1 MGNRLRRMT
10 LQLMGWVGLVR
21 LFQFVHR
28 HDVVIL
34 MIHGVMD
41 DRDGPSWRPLR
52 PQLSREKLGQHLQA
66 ISKTYH
72 FISLTDAVEM
82 LDGRRSIEPY
92 SVVLTFDDGYR
103 NNMTHAL
110 PILRRYSAT
119 ATFFVSTGFVDDPR
133 PFWFDRL
140 DYALQQA
147 DVDGRQVKIGA
158 CSMRLNAGDREA
170 LAESYKAMRRMAKRQ
185 EMPDLEFLCDVET
198 LSSELEAESGKS
210 LGAIHAA
217 DDWSM
222 TLTWDQLR
230 EVADDG
236 VSIGSH
242 TVDHMRLGLV
252 DTAHARE
259 QLNRSKSDIEV
270 QTGRPCR
277 SLCYPNGSYDD
288 EIVELAR
295 QCGYRCAV
303 TTDEGRNRVGDD
315 VMKLRRINM
324 PTDASSRELIAEMCG
339 ISGVVSAVK
348 SALAHL
354 HRIFTGA
361 GTAPNTGDK
370 ARQ

>member
-1 MGNRLRRMT
+1 MGNRLRRII
-10 LQLMGWVGLVR
+10 LELMGWVGLIK
-21 LFQFVHR
+21 LFQFIHR

-52 PQLSREKLGQHLQA
+52 PQLSREKLGQHLRA

-72 FISLTDAVEM
+72 VVSLDDAVEM
-82 LDGRRSIEPY
+82 LDGRRPIEPY

-110 PILRRYSAT
+110 PILRQYNAT
-119 ATFFVSTGFVDDPR
+119 ATFFVPTGFVDNPR

-147 DVDGRQVKIGA
+147 DVNGRQVRIGA
-158 CSMRLNAGDREA
+158 CSMCLNAGDREA
-170 LAESYKAMRRMAKRQ
+170 LAESYRAVRRMAKRQ
-185 EMPDLEFLCDVET
+185 KMSDLEFLRDVET
-198 LSSELEAESGKS
+198 LSAELEAESGKS
-210 LGAIHAA
+210 LGAIHAD
-217 DDWSM
+217 DDWST

-230 EVADDG
+230 NLAGNG

-259 QLNRSKSDIEV
+259 QLSRSKSDIEAH
-270 QTGRPCR
+270 TGRPCR
-277 SLCYPNGSYDD
+277 SLCYPNGSYDG

-295 QCGYRCAV
+295 DCGYRCAV
-303 TTDEGRNRVGDD
+303 TTDEGLNRVGDD
-315 VMKLRRINM
+315 VMKLKRINM
-324 PTDASSRELIAEMCG
+324 PTDASSPDLIAEMCG

-348 SALAHL
+348 STSVRL
-354 HRIFTGA
+354 HRIFTG
-361 GTAPNTGDK
+361 GTDRNRGDK
-370 ARQ
+370 AGQ